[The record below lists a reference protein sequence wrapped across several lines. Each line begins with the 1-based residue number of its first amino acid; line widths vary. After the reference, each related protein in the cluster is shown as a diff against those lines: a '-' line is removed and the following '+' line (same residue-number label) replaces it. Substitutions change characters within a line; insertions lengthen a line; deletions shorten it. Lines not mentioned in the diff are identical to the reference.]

1 MQKEHKKG
9 LLAWLVIAAL
19 AIGVSGWVIV
29 KNHSDE
35 AVYSSEANQLDR
47 LAQCLTEKGAKMYG
61 AFWCSHCQKQ
71 KASFGTA
78 WQHINYVECSNPDGT
93 QQEICQKAGIQSYPT
108 WDFGNGL
115 RESGEIS
122 FQDLAKKA
130 GCAY

>member
-1 MQKEHKKG
+1 MQKEYKKG

-29 KNHSDE
+29 KNHSDK
-35 AVYSSEANQLDR
+35 AVYSSEAGQLDR
-47 LAQCLTEKGAKMYG
+47 LAQCLTQKQVKMYG
-61 AFWCSHCQKQ
+61 TFWCSHCQNQ
-71 KASFGTA
+71 KKAFGSA
-78 WQHINYVECSNPDGT
+78 WQYINYVECSEADGNQT
-93 QQEICQKAGIQSYPT
+93 ETCRQAGIQGYPT

-130 GCAY
+130 GCAF